1 MKWSP
6 LERGKI
12 MIHRNWLPTST
23 NTRSLEM
30 IERKMKNKHN
40 ELLLGN
46 VLAMTIHDS
55 NVFCISTRIHL
66 NSPVL

>member
-6 LERGKI
+6 LGRGKI

-23 NTRSLEM
+23 STRSLEM

-55 NVFCISTRIHL
+55 NVILHIHCVYL